1 MTTNDSELLPEFER
15 PCPSCGGAGRWRGMD
30 QWHPCQECDGLGMLP
45 TDLGQRVLEL
55 VRRNVRVRELAAN
68 E

>member
-1 MTTNDSELLPEFER
+1 MTDSELLPEFER
-15 PCPSCGGAGRWRGMD
+15 PCPSCNGSGRWRGKD
-30 QWHPCQECDGLGMLP
+30 QWHTCQECDGMGMLP

-55 VRRNVRVRELAAN
+55 VRRNVAIRELAAN